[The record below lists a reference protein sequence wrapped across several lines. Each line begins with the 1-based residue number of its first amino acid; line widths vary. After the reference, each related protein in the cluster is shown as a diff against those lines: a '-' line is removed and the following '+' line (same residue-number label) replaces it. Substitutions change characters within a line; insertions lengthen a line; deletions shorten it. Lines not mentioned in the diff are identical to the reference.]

1 MSKLGRDGPMIGRL
15 LLIKVKVGKD
25 NDRVPVT
32 ARDSWDAHLTC
43 LVNTEI
49 WLNFLDFCINKLLKS
64 SAKN

>member
-32 ARDSWDAHLTC
+32 ARDSWNAHLTC
-43 LVNTEI
+43 LVNTDLAE
-49 WLNFLDFCINKLLKS
+49 FLGFLH
-64 SAKN
+64 